1 MQMISASFLACFPQ
15 ALPKVPVK
23 NPHPFVMGIECFSPF
38 SATHPTPT
46 SSPGVESDFSLQN
59 SLRLIKCHTQ
69 EGTGER
75 RERTGNVFVT
85 KRLPAGGG
93 GLQAGLAASQD

>member
-1 MQMISASFLACFPQ
+1 MQMILASFLACFPQ

-59 SLRLIKCHTQ
+59 SLWLTV
-69 EGTGER
+69 TLER
-75 RERTGNVFVT
+75 EQTSAERVLEVF
-85 KRLPAGGG
+85 L
-93 GLQAGLAASQD
+93 